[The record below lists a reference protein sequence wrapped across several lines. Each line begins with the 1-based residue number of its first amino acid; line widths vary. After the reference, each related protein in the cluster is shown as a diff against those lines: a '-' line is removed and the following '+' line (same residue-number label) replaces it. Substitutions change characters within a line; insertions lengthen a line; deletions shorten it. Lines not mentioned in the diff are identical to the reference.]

1 MARRLNIDGDGQ
13 DDLMRRGGEHWAVF
27 VYQIV
32 LLRLLAA
39 PARVAANSA
48 MDSSERISRSKGCPT
63 TRCASGIAI
72 NWAGRSSKRRIIDG
86 SVIVG
91 IHINDPQTAALLVA
105 HCRPSFYFRLEEGEV
120 EAGDEVVQVEAGPER
135 LTVSA
140 VNALLYM
147 PGHPRSQLEPALRIP
162 ALSGGWR
169 RSRAE
174 PTANALVNRRFNKRR
189 QMRWSPKG
197 AQRVLQA
204 IESQSWTDGYAY
216 VGLKLTHDP
225 LNCSTLSHVLFTKFG
240 SAKSGGRQNGRH
252 GIASLNLGN
261 AGSPGA

>member
-1 MARRLNIDGDGQ
+1 MN
-13 DDLMRRGGEHWAVF
+13 E
-27 VYQIV
+27 
-32 LLRLLAA
+32 
-39 PARVAANSA
+39 
-48 MDSSERISRSKGCPT
+48 
-63 TRCASGIAI
+63 
-72 NWAGRSSKRRIIDG
+72 
-86 SVIVG
+86 
-91 IHINDPQTAALLVA
+91 PQTAALLVA

-140 VNALLYM
+140 VNALLYR

-174 PTANALVNRRFNKRR
+174 STANALVNRRFNKRR

-204 IESQSWTDGYAY
+204 RVAILDGRLRD
-216 VGLKLTHDP
+216 GCLKLTHDP
-225 LNCSTLSHVLFTKFG
+225 QNCSTLSHVLFTKFG

-252 GIASLNLGN
+252 GIASLNLGMCKSWQLSRLRSYPRN
-261 AGSPGA
+261 RTYARRQTGAQNCREERHVFRQNVGLISLEFIAQPGAVADAVRIALPSKVGPGGHQLVG